1 MQTPNSSRR
10 SFLALAAA
18 ASAAAVTVRQAQAL
32 GFDEPGIKIT
42 FPASGLSDD
51 TLRFMQQ
58 IGVRWI
64 TAGGPNSPTYN
75 ERGQV
80 TLRDGDTNTDRG
92 SWKDE
97 ELRAMTDRAESFG
110 LKIGNLM
117 LHDFRDVILGRE
129 RRDQQIEQVI
139 ESVRAAGRVG
149 IPVVEY
155 NWYALRAMEGY
166 YTQIGRGGTVL
177 SAHDYDRSRD
187 LPVIP
192 EVGEHPA
199 DALWQRYEYFLKA
212 VMPEAEAAGVYMAVH
227 PNDPPPPMYRGCA
240 QILGTVGG
248 LRRLVTIVPS
258 QYNGITFDTGVTT
271 EMGEDAVEVARWF
284 GSRRQINHIHF
295 RNVIRE
301 VPREKYTETFIDVG
315 QADMLGVL
323 RVLKEVGY
331 DRLLHPDHAPRF
343 PDDEGRKAG
352 WGYAIGYM
360 KGLMRSL

>member
-1 MQTPNSSRR
+1 MKTPASSRR
-10 SFLALAAA
+10 NFLALTAAA
-18 ASAAAVTVRQAQAL
+18 AVAAAAKPAAAM

-42 FPASGLSDD
+42 FPAGGLNDQS
-51 TLRFMQQ
+51 LRFMQQ

-64 TAGGPNSPTYN
+64 TGGGPNAPTYN
-75 ERGQV
+75 EQGQV
-80 TLRDGDTNTDRG
+80 TLRNGDTNTARG
-92 SWKDE
+92 PWKDE
-97 ELRAMTDRAESFG
+97 ELRPMTEKAAQFG

-117 LHDFRDVILGRE
+117 LHDFRDVVLGRAG
-129 RRDQQIEQVI
+129 RDEQIEHVM
-139 ESVRAAGRVG
+139 ESIRVAGRAG

-166 YTQIGRGGTVL
+166 YTQTGRGGTQL
-177 SAHDYDRSRD
+177 AAHDYERSKN

-199 DALWQRYEYFLKA
+199 EALWERFEYFLKA
-212 VMPEAEAAGVYMAVH
+212 VMPVAEEAGVYMAVH

-248 LRRLVTIVPS
+248 LRRTATIVPS

-284 GSRRQINHIHF
+284 GLRRQINHIHF

-301 VPREKYTETFIDVG
+301 IPREKYTETFIDEG

-343 PDDEGRKAG
+343 PQDNGTEAA

>member
-1 MQTPNSSRR
+1 MKTQDSSRR
-10 SFLALAAA
+10 TFLALTAAA
-18 ASAAAVTVRQAQAL
+18 ALAATGKRAQAL

-42 FPASGLSDD
+42 FPAGGLADD

-64 TAGGPNSPTYN
+64 TAGGPNAPTYN
-75 ERGQV
+75 ERGEV
-80 TLRDGDTNTDRG
+80 VLRGGDTNTARG
-92 SWKDE
+92 PWKEE
-97 ELRAMTDRAESFG
+97 ELRAMTAKAAQWG

-117 LHDFRDVILGRE
+117 LHDFRDVILGRA
-129 RRDQQIEQVI
+129 RRDEQIEHVR
-139 ESVRAAGRVG
+139 ESIRVAGRVG

-166 YTQIGRGGTVL
+166 YTQIGRGGTEL
-177 SAHDYDRSRD
+177 AAHDYERSKN

-199 DALWQRYEYFLKA
+199 EALWERYEYFLKA
-212 VMPEAEAAGVYMAVH
+212 VMPVAEEAGVYMAVH

-240 QILGTVGG
+240 QILGSVGG
-248 LRRLVTIVPS
+248 LRRVAEIVPT

-295 RNVIRE
+295 RNVLRE
-301 VPREKYTETFIDVG
+301 IPREKYTETFVDVG

-323 RVLKEVGY
+323 RVLQEVGY
-331 DRLLHPDHAPRF
+331 DRLLHPDHVPNF
-343 PDDEGRKAG
+343 PGDEGRQAG
-352 WGYAIGYM
+352 WGYAIGFI
-360 KGLMRSL
+360 KGLMKAL